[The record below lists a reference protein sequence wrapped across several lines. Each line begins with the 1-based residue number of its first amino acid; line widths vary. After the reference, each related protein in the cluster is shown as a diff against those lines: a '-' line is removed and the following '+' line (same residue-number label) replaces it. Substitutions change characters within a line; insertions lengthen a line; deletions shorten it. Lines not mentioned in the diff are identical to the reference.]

1 MQVQPHIQLQET
13 AVIRPI
19 NPSFHED
26 HVLSLSHIDTDR
38 NLLLT
43 LRYLRI
49 YSNTTQQQQPDPFHV
64 ITTALS
70 KALPLYYPFAGTLR
84 RRPSDGRLELHC
96 RVGDG
101 LPVVNAVASCPLST
115 VDTDTITPFV
125 EQLVPDPDP
134 NEAPIRPMVLQ
145 ITKFS
150 CGGFVLGA
158 AVHHA
163 ICDGMGATLFF
174 NAVAAIARGSDRIGP
189 DPVWDRSTLLGPRN
203 PPRVEY
209 PMHEVLSLDKE
220 GSSLGWGKRVG
231 VVKEYLNVEE
241 EWLDWVKGE
250 LLKQSGLKF
259 TTFEALGAYI
269 WRARY

>member
-1 MQVQPHIQLQET
+1 MQQQET

-19 NPSFHED
+19 NPPFHED

-49 YSNTTQQQQPDPFHV
+49 YSNATPDPFHL

-70 KALPLYYPFAGTLR
+70 AALPLYYPFAGTLR
-84 RRPSDGRLELHC
+84 RRPSDSRLELHC

-101 LPVVNAVASCPLST
+101 LPVINAVASCPLSA

-134 NEAPIRPMVLQ
+134 NEDPIRPMILQ
-145 ITKFS
+145 VTKFS

-174 NAVAAIARGSDRIGP
+174 NAVAALARGSDRIGP
-189 DPVWDRSTLLGPRN
+189 DPVWDRSALLGPRN

-220 GSSLGWGKRVG
+220 GFSGSGKR
-231 VVKEYLNVEE
+231 VVKEYLNVDE
-241 EWLDWVKGE
+241 EWLDRVKGV

-259 TTFEALGAYI
+259 TTFEALGASI
-269 WRARY
+269 WSARYSNY